1 MMQKFSLARLIPLPR
16 PYWAAF
22 AIMLAILMSV
32 INGTII
38 NVALPTLSAEF
49 GITPSSSIWMVNA
62 YQLVTAVS
70 LLSFASLGDLYGYKR
85 MFLTGIAGFT
95 AGSLLCALAGSFWML
110 VVTRVIQGLGAACI
124 MSVNTALL
132 RLIYPPEH
140 LGRGMGLNAMVVAVS
155 ATAGPSVAGAILTF
169 VSWHWLFLIN
179 IPFAI
184 AAFIIGYKLLPG
196 NPHREGTRTFDRVS
210 SVANAVTFGLL
221 IYSLEGVAHD
231 ANHLLIGIQVAV
243 MLVVGYFFLRRQLRM
258 DDPLFPVDLLR
269 IPIFSMSLCTS
280 VASFTAQMLAL
291 VSLPFFLQDVMD
303 YSVADVGLMLT
314 AWPVSTI
321 LIAPFAGRLAD
332 RFHPGLLCSVGLLV
346 FAGGLFALYAIPP
359 HTQEWNI
366 VWRLVLCGLG
376 FGLFQTPNNFTIV
389 SSAPQHRSGGA
400 SGMLG
405 TARLLGQT
413 LGTSLVALLLRLHA
427 HGEAVQFCLLIA
439 GCCAL
444 AASAVSSVRMSQP
457 APNQRN
463 HHI

>member
-16 PYWAAF
+16 QYWAAF
-22 AIMLAILMSV
+22 AIMLAILRSV

-49 GITPSSSIWMVNA
+49 GISPSSSIWMVNA
-62 YQLVTAVS
+62 YQLVTAIS

-85 MFLTGIAGFT
+85 VFLTGIAGFT
-95 AGSLLCALAGSFWML
+95 AGSLLCAMAGSFKVL
-110 VVTRVIQGLGAACI
+110 IITRVIQGLGAACI

-140 LGRGMGLNAMVVAVS
+140 LGRGMALNAMVVAVS

-184 AAFIIGYKLLPG
+184 AAFVIGYKLLPG
-196 NPHREGTRTFDRVS
+196 NPHKEGTHTFDKVS
-210 SVANAVTFGLL
+210 SLANAVTFGLL
-221 IYSLEGVAHD
+221 IYSLEGIAHD
-231 ANHLLIGIQVAV
+231 ANRTLIAIQVAV
-243 MLVVGYFFLRRQLRM
+243 MLVVGYFFIRRQLHM
-258 DDPLFPVDLLR
+258 EAPLFPVDLLR

-280 VASFTAQMLAL
+280 ITSFTAQMLAL
-291 VSLPFFLQDVMD
+291 VSLPFFLQDVLG
-303 YSVADVGLMLT
+303 YSVAGIGLMLT

-321 LIAPFAGRLAD
+321 LIAPLAGRLVE
-332 RFHPGLLCSVGLLV
+332 RFHPGLLGGIGLLV
-346 FAGGLFALYAIPP
+346 FSGGLFALYWLPP
-359 HTQEWNI
+359 HAPEWNI

-389 SSAPQHRSGGA
+389 SSAPRHRSGGA

-413 LGTSLVALLLRLHA
+413 LGTSLVALLLRLYA
-427 HGEAVQFCLLIA
+427 HGEAVQLCLLLA

-444 AASAVSSVRMSQP
+444 AASFVSCLRLSQP
-457 APNQRN
+457 APNRKES
-463 HHI
+463 